1 MDHYYVNRHA
11 QETDEHEVQVHTG
24 SCRYLPEP
32 ENCIYL
38 GYFSNCKEA
47 LEEAKKYYSDV
58 DGCYYC
64 YRPCNTK

>member
-1 MDHYYVNRHA
+1 MDHYYVNRHD
-11 QETDEHEVQVHTG
+11 QETGEHEVHTG

-32 ENCIYL
+32 ENRIYL

-64 YRPCNTK
+64 CRPCNTK